1 MAGDEEYYSYT
12 PSLAGA
18 VIAAI
23 VYFFLTSA
31 HVFRLYKTRTWF
43 CIPFILG
50 GLFEVVGYSARAR
63 SNADP
68 DVMAPFLM
76 QAILILLAPILFAAS
91 VYMFLGRIILATGC
105 ASYSLIR
112 PTWLTRIFVGG
123 DIFCFF
129 VQLIGAAML
138 SSATTKSKLDLA
150 NTIVLVGL
158 SAQIVIFGGFM
169 VVGLVFHLRMR
180 KNDPKA
186 ALDWN
191 WERYMMSLY
200 AVSVIITL
208 RNLFRVIEYA
218 LGDDGYLLSNEWPV
232 YVFDFIPMSIVMAVC
247 VMWYVGKLDFAS
259 NGRGD
264 VEMMIDRTEE
274 RTPRAAHRT
283 SRRASRQYST

>member
-1 MAGDEEYYSYT
+1 MYVESFLHRPLPT
-12 PSLAGA
+12 RCSTSRSL
-18 VIAAI
+18 
-23 VYFFLTSA
+23 YPCQSLTQPT
-31 HVFRLYKTRTWF
+31 V
-43 CIPFILG
+43 
-50 GLFEVVGYSARAR
+50 EVVGYSARAR

-218 LGDDGYLLSNEWPV
+218 LGGKFSPLHPSFLPPQADEMGGVDTMV
-232 YVFDFIPMSIVMAVC
+232 Y
-247 VMWYVGKLDFAS
+247 
-259 NGRGD
+259 
-264 VEMMIDRTEE
+264 
-274 RTPRAAHRT
+274 
-283 SRRASRQYST
+283 